1 MALGNKPNQER
12 QLPAQASDIQDQQ
25 RPLTH
30 EHAGQRPLVPRR
42 DWHHG
47 CMSWDVLAFAVPPG
61 IRRIEELPMGYQAPP
76 LGSRDELI
84 AAICRVA
91 PHVDASDPT
100 WLVLQGPDHL
110 MEVGLGEDNNVVAF
124 MFFVRSGDGSVPV
137 MLAIADAVGAVL
149 LDTSTGELMT
159 VESGTASL
167 HRWERYRDRVTGQLD
182 P

>member
-1 MALGNKPNQER
+1 
-12 QLPAQASDIQDQQ
+12 
-25 RPLTH
+25 
-30 EHAGQRPLVPRR
+30 
-42 DWHHG
+42 
-47 CMSWDVLAFAVPPG
+47 MSWDVLAFAVPPG

-167 HRWERYRDRVTGQLD
+167 HSWERYRDRVTGQLD